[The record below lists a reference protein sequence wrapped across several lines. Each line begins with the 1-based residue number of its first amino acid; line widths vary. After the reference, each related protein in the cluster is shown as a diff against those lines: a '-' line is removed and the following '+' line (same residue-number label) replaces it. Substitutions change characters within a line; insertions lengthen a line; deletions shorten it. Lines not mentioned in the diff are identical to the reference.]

1 MMSQL
6 AALLVFSA
14 IVSLVFAVLQRPDA
28 KGRWRL
34 GLKLFAA
41 FVLSSLLIG
50 WLMYPFPS

>member
-6 AALLVFSA
+6 EALLVFSA